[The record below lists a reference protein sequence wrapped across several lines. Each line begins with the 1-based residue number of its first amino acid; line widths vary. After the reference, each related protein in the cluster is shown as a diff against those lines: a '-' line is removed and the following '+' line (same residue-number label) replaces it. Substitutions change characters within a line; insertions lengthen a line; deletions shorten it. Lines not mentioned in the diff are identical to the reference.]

1 MKIHRTIKSLLD
13 SKVILES
20 INKETKELLEI
31 MKQIGFTDDY
41 VPTYNVLRFG
51 YVVRHLFKD
60 INFDGDLFVEE
71 KKRMVAKDLL
81 WLCNKISSSKI
92 RRRSGFEGMSVKRAH
107 ERCEVFGNT
116 LSSIMM
122 GNIYCQTHTTEW
134 VNPVT
139 LSSFTFGWREVDY
152 D

>member
-1 MKIHRTIKSLLD
+1 MKTHRTLKSLLE
-13 SKVILES
+13 SKVIHEPD
-20 INKETKELLEI
+20 NKATKELLEI
-31 MKQIGFTDDY
+31 MKQIGFSDDY

-51 YVVRHLFKD
+51 HIVRHLFKD
-60 INFDGDLFVEE
+60 INFVDDLFVEE

-92 RRRSGFEGMSVKRAH
+92 RRRSGFEGMSVKRTH

-122 GNIYCQTHTTEW
+122 GNVYCETRTTIW
-134 VNPVT
+134 INPIT
-139 LSSFTFGWREVDY
+139 KSAFTFGWREVDY